1 MTVINDIRQALDAK
15 LQTASGLPALA
26 FQNVKYAQA
35 PRTPHI
41 RVQFIPTSRRPANRG
56 PSPQHRH
63 QGLYTLTACT
73 ETDKG
78 AGAALDY
85 VDALLALFNGSSDV
99 IGAFHQLITSDGD
112 TFKAADSP
120 SFVSFKTSDT
130 VNVSI
135 DYSESQS
142 PYEDEPFY
150 CVPVQVSWY
159 AYE

>member
-15 LQTASGLPALA
+15 LAAASGLPALA
-26 FQNVKYAQA
+26 FDNVKYAQA
-35 PRTPHI
+35 PKAPHI

-63 QGLYTLTACT
+63 QGLYILTVCI

-99 IGAFHQLITSDGD
+99 AGSAI
-112 TFKAADSP
+112 
-120 SFVSFKTSDT
+120 
-130 VNVSI
+130 NVSI